1 MPEKYVEH
9 TLTTKSFLPYGKF
22 INHMGEIAEL
32 CEEVMYITYKGQE
45 REVLAAMPA
54 KHVLECCPLCKGKIH
69 DGSVVVITDSH
80 SLFPCWE
87 CEQLVEQ
94 ANIGDVRDE

>member
-1 MPEKYVEH
+1 MTERYVES

-22 INHMGEIAEL
+22 VNGMGEIAEL
-32 CEEVMYITYKGQE
+32 CEEVMYITYKDKE

-54 KHVLECCPLCKGKIH
+54 KQVLGCCPLCKSDIQ
-69 DGSVVVITDSH
+69 DGSVVVITDTH

-94 ANIGDVRDE
+94 ENTGDVRDE